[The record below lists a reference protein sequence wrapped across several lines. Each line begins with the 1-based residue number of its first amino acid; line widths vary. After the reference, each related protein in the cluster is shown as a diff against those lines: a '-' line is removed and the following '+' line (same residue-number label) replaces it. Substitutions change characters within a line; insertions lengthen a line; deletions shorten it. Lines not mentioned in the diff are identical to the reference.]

1 MVLRL
6 QDLDSRTRGLM
17 VDELDFDLTEQTLY
31 LSARFTPSG
40 AEACP
45 ELLREAFQSGDDESL
60 GRALAADGTFVEYEQ
75 ATRGATV
82 YSKRV
87 PSDAAQTFGQGEF
100 NRFYLRALCLRA
112 ITDGVQW
119 LEVYRARDVAAPRPE
134 STARIGTL
142 VDPHCLLED
151 LRSHKGVDTALG
163 LPSGPNSGLSA
174 RIPRS

>member
-1 MVLRL
+1 MV
-6 QDLDSRTRGLM
+6 G
-17 VDELDFDLTEQTLY
+17 ELGFDLNEQTLY
-31 LSARFTPSG
+31 LSTRFTPGG

-60 GRALAADGTFVEYEQ
+60 SRALQAEGTFVEYEQ
-75 ATRGATV
+75 AHRGTTV

-87 PSDAAQTFGQGEF
+87 PSDAGQTFGQGEF

-112 ITDGVQW
+112 IADGIEW
-119 LEVYRARDVAAPRPE
+119 LEVIRVKEVAAPRPE
-134 STARIGTL
+134 STAMIGAL
-142 VDPHCLLED
+142 VDPRRLLED

-163 LPSGPNSGLSA
+163 LPPGPNSGLSA